1 MTSLTQQSKDDRE
14 RDKYIKKLERRV
26 ERAEEQL
33 ANYEKLV
40 DRTQHMLN
48 TRIHEVE
55 TARTELSRRTIE
67 LERSEKRF
75 RQLADAAFETILVHA
90 EGEIVDCNDAA
101 VNLYGC
107 SKDRLIGKQVI
118 ELVDSPSS
126 DEDDKAWITHATE
139 EPMEGVHI
147 KVGGKVPVEVRSRAI
162 ELKGEAALVTVVR
175 DITEHKKIQEYLHRI
190 ANTDALTGVGNRRY
204 FLEQGK
210 NEFAR
215 GLRYSQTLSL
225 IMMDI
230 DKFKSI
236 NDTYGHDIG
245 DIALQALSNICVKT
259 LRKNDV
265 FARLGGEEFAAILP
279 STGINGAMQLSE
291 RLREN
296 IQNMVTTS
304 AKGDIQ
310 FTASMGVTEV
320 NFDDENEDIECMLN
334 RADKGLYKAKVSGR
348 NRVILV

>member
-1 MTSLTQQSKDDRE
+1 MTESLNDRE

-26 ERAEEQL
+26 ARAEEQL

-40 DRTQHMLN
+40 DRTQHLLN
-48 TRIHEVE
+48 TRIEEVE
-55 TARTELSRRTIE
+55 KARAELTARTWE
-67 LERSEKRF
+67 LERSETRF
-75 RQLADAAFETILVHA
+75 RQLADAAFETILIHA

-107 SKDRLIGKQVI
+107 SKDRLIGKPVI
-118 ELVDSPSS
+118 ELVESPVTN
-126 DEDDKAWITHATE
+126 EDKAWITHATE
-139 EPMEGVHI
+139 EPIEGVHI

-175 DITEHKKIQEYLHRI
+175 DITEHKKIQEYLHKI
-190 ANTDALTGVGNRRY
+190 ANTDALTGIGNRRY

-215 GLRYSQTLSL
+215 AVRYHQTLSL

-245 DIALQALSNICVKT
+245 DLALQSLTDICVKT
-259 LRKNDV
+259 LRENDV
-265 FARLGGEEFAAILP
+265 FARLGGEEFAAVLP
-279 STGINGAMQLSE
+279 STGIDGALQLSE

-296 IQNMVTTS
+296 IHNMVTPS

-320 NFDDENEDIECMLN
+320 KFDDDNEDIESMLN
-334 RADKGLYKAKVSGR
+334 RADKGLYQAKITGR
-348 NRVILV
+348 NRVISV